1 MLIQVLGSGCA
12 KCRQLEENARR
23 AAEELNLDFRIEKVS
38 SLQEIMSFG
47 VMLTPALVLDREVK
61 TAGKVPDVAEIK
73 KMLQAST

>member
-23 AAEELNLDFRIEKVS
+23 AAEELNLDFHLEKVG

-47 VMLTPALVLDREVK
+47 VMLTPALVLDGEVK

-73 KMLQAST
+73 KMLCK